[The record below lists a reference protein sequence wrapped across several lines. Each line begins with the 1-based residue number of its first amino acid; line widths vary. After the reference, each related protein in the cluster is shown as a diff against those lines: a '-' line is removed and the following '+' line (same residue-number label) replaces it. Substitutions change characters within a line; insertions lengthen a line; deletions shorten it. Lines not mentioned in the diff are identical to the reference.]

1 MKKAK
6 HVDFGSEVSSL
17 LPLII
22 REVTRRQSTVIA
34 KGNLTIPHIVILDL
48 LREGPSCRMGDLA
61 KALHLTM
68 SAATAIVDKMVKLNL
83 IKRERSNEDRRVVRV
98 GLLRKGQETAKR
110 IYNERRK
117 SADDMFSA
125 LTESERQE
133 YLKML
138 RKVCASLRKKK

>member
-1 MKKAK
+1 MKKTK
-6 HVDFGSEVSSL
+6 HVDFGSEISSL

-22 REVTRRQSTVIA
+22 REVTRKQSTVIA

-48 LREGPSCRMGDLA
+48 LRERPSCRMGDLA

-68 SAATAIVDKMVKLNL
+68 SAVTAIVDKMVKLNL
-83 IKRERSNEDRRVVRV
+83 VKRERSSEDRRVVRV
-98 GLLRKGQETAKR
+98 ALLKKGKETARR
-110 IYNERRK
+110 IYDERRK

-125 LTESERQE
+125 LTEPERQE

-138 RKVCASLRKKK
+138 RKVCDGLRKKK